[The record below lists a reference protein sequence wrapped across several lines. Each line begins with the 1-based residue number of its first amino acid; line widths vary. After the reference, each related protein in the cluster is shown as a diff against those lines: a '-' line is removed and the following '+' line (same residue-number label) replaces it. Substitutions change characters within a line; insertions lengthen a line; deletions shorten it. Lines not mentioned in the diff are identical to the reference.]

1 MTDHEPHRHSDPD
14 DPLDQLLRAGEWP
27 EPDREAVHRLRLQ
40 WRTLRQPVGRV
51 SRRRRLVT
59 GLAAAAAAA
68 MIALAVCIGWWLNSQ
83 PAEPDRLI
91 APVEQHSGP
100 PEVESP
106 AVVHAG
112 PPPAPQLTGSRPA
125 TLYEQ
130 MVFRSVERRRRARPV
145 GPSPSTREEPP
156 IDRVD
161 SAIGALVANPDG
173 ERASL
178 VESLKEDR
186 ERHETQLLARLPAA
200 GVDEQRA
207 IAWLLSQIGSQ
218 RSVPALLDLSNS
230 AEMHTTAVQ
239 ALTVLA
245 DDVTLARLARD
256 EAEPALQRELAGKL
270 LARSSPQSVA
280 LYLDLLSLPSARL
293 SAVAVLEELSS
304 PPVDVLF
311 AFLNNPDA
319 SRQLQA
325 AFVLGRLDGP
335 QITQRLIRQVQ
346 WHVNRQEALVALL
359 ASSGTEARRFVTSA
373 RSDQKLFAAVNSAE
387 FELQRAF
394 Q

>member
-40 WRTLRQPVGRV
+40 WRTLRQPAGRV

-59 GLAAAAAAA
+59 GLAAAAAA

-83 PAEPDRLI
+83 PAEPDRRI
-91 APVEQHSGP
+91 APVEQHSAP

-112 PPPAPQLTGSRPA
+112 PPPAPRLTGSRPA

-145 GPSPSTREEPP
+145 EPSPSTLEDPP

-161 SAIGALVANPDG
+161 SAIGALIANPDG
-173 ERASL
+173 ERTSL

-186 ERHETQLLARLPAA
+186 ERHELQLIARLPSASVA
-200 GVDEQRA
+200 EQRA
-207 IAWLLSQIGSQ
+207 IVWLLSQIGSP
-218 RSVPALLDLSNS
+218 RSVPALLDLSSS
-230 AEMHTTAVQ
+230 AEMHAFAVQ
-239 ALTVLA
+239 ALTILA
-245 DDVTLARLARD
+245 DDVTLARLVRD

-280 LYLDLLSLPSARL
+280 LYLDLLSLPSTRP
-293 SAVAVLEELSS
+293 SAVAVLDELSH
-304 PPVDVLF
+304 PPLDVLF
-311 AFLNNPDA
+311 AFLNSPDA

-335 QITQRLIRQVQ
+335 QITQRLIQQVQ

-359 ASSGTEARRFVTSA
+359 ASSGTEARQFVTSA
-373 RSDQKLFAAVNSAE
+373 RSDQSLFAAVNSAE

-394 Q
+394 P